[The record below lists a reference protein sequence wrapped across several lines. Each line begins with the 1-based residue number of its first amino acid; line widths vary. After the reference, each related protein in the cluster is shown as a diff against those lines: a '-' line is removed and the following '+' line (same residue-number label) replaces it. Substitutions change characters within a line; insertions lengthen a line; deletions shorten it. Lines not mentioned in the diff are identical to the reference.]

1 MPRACSA
8 RRTPARGSWASA
20 RLARH
25 GWASTCTTDRAP
37 VRRPGWVEA
46 YARRKGVTLEAFL
59 ASFGPQLTPAQVGEH
74 VATLLTDPRYETGV
88 AFGLRGDLGI
98 HSLDG

>member
-1 MPRACSA
+1 MAGRRPVRLIA
-8 RRTPARGSWASA
+8 RRSD
-20 RLARH
+20 
-25 GWASTCTTDRAP
+25 DRA
-37 VRRPGWVEA
+37 GAEA

-59 ASFGPQLTPAQVGEH
+59 AGFGPQLTPAQVGEH